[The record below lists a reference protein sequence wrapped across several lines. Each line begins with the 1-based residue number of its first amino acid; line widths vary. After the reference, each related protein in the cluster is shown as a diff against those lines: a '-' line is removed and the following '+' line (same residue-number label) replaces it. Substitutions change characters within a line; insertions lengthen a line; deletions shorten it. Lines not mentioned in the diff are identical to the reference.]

1 MAIDRDD
8 QYRLITVARLRAA
21 GGREEPARDA
31 ANEVSR
37 EAGEA

>member
-1 MAIDRDD
+1 MNNPLWRAPVSGAIGDR
-8 QYRLITVARLRAA
+8 
-21 GGREEPARDA
+21 EPSARDA